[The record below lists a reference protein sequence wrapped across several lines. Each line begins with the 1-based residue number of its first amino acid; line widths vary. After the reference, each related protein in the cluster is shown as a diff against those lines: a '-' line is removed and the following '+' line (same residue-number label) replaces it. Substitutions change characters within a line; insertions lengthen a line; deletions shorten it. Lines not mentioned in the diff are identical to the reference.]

1 MKVLRRRSNPSQLA
15 TFVYTWRGKLEKW
28 RIDDRKVEFNAA
40 ARSRRPVG
48 PARKRLVL
56 SMRRR
61 IGKRTRRWKKKR
73 KRKNTR
79 ALDDRSTWT
88 HRRENLFYGLSRNLE
103 IRARLRAKLVRRIAI
118 SRVPRNFPPAWNVET
133 FEEEDGQSRGLRTW
147 VAAMAGFTAAERE
160 REREVSRAR
169 PAIYHRWHAC
179 QTLWWWLVA
188 SSRLWCHDR
197 QSWRCRIACSSLAGR
212 LSYLPN
218 SSDKNVCREKMAGG
232 ITPWFIMITPGWLFT
247 GQPTGFRTHGE

>member
-48 PARKRLVL
+48 PARKRLAL

-133 FEEEDGQSRGLRTW
+133 FEEEDGRSRGLRTW

-160 REREVSRAR
+160 RERGF
-169 PAIYHRWHAC
+169 
-179 QTLWWWLVA
+179 
-188 SSRLWCHDR
+188 
-197 QSWRCRIACSSLAGR
+197 QSQAGDLSSLTRVSDSLVVAGGLEPALMSR
-212 LSYLPN
+212 QTVVTLPN
-218 SSDKNVCREKMAGG
+218 R
-232 ITPWFIMITPGWLFT
+232 LFLSCWPALV
-247 GQPTGFRTHGE
+247 PTQLFR